1 MRLLDFIVEGA
12 IVTPLAHAERDG
24 VILELLDRLI
34 AVGAVDA
41 SLRETLKLRAMERE
55 KSGSTGF
62 GRGVAVPHVKH
73 PSVKRISAALGISP
87 KGVEF
92 QSLDRQPV
100 YTVFLLVSPE
110 DKPDEHLQAMEAL
123 FKHLNKESFRRLLR
137 NAGSREEVIAVLKEA
152 DHGLP
157 GGMSLR

>member
-1 MRLLDFIVEGA
+1 MDFIVEDA
-12 IVTPLAHAERDG
+12 IVTPLKQAERDV

-34 AVGAVDA
+34 AAGAVNG

-73 PSVKRISAALGISP
+73 KDITRLSAAVGVST

-100 YTVFLLVSPE
+100 YTVFLLLSPE

-137 NAGSREEVIAVLKEA
+137 QSSTKDEVLLVLQEA
-152 DHGLP
+152 DQGLS
-157 GGMSLR
+157 GGMGLR

>member
-1 MRLLDFIVEGA
+1 MDFIVEDA
-12 IVTPLAHAERDG
+12 IVTPLKQAERDV

-34 AVGAVDA
+34 AAGAVDV

-73 PSVKRISAALGISP
+73 KDITRLSAAVGVST

-100 YTVFLLVSPE
+100 YTVFLLLSPE

-137 NAGSREEVIAVLKEA
+137 QASTKDEVLLVLQEA
-152 DHGLP
+152 DQGMP
-157 GGMSLR
+157 GGLGLR